1 MLKRTWFV
9 ILITFIFIELASYLF
24 FKDRFLTFETQII
37 NLLIFSYFLI
47 NVFVNNKVKTE
58 KGKFLSNSISRT
70 VLYSLLLGVSTY
82 AIFLPSEVTKDS
94 PFGFKALMVIL
105 ILFSIAAIVLTWR
118 NYYKKFK

>member
-47 NVFVNNKVKTE
+47 NVFVNNIVKTE